1 MFSFLFEN
9 FLLFLV
15 EPVGKNGAR
24 RVTRN
29 NSKNK
34 PHELDQ
40 QGLVPL
46 PAKNCFSCRRS
57 CKKAPLVACDYCPL
71 FFHQDCLNPPLTAL
85 PAGMWM
91 CPNHP
96 EQFIDWKLVTS
107 ISATE
112 RVKLWNRYTGPVDQE
127 TVKADFIRKVH
138 FKNPPFRTKLKSKP
152 RNKIEIP
159 SMIEYH
165 YKNPPK
171 LLPSLRDVLRCDSKT
186 NKIADTIETDL
197 VQIQNDVKTN
207 LICNETLEE
216 QLPPPNKK
224 SKLTNVDVELE
235 NFDLSLI
242 KLLAFQRLQEILMEN
257 PNLLNKKSNDLKSIN
272 EICKSSPI
280 MNMPLPSQL
289 LSKEDIEKIA
299 REFGSSQSDCE
310 DDNQFNLIKKEIYY
324 PETVQEKAQ
333 HFATNI
339 QLKMKDSKIRARA
352 VIVPVDGILN
362 DETKWLTKYSLDG
375 STFMRYRKLTIGT
388 GPGNDLQLI
397 NNSHCTHISNKH
409 AVIFFDDATNNF
421 ELLNYSEYGTEVN
434 GQLYS
439 CDFTEHEPTPSRIVN
454 DPKCFYE
461 NVRNILDKRRGVVR
475 EEQYEVDV
483 NAR

>member
-1 MFSFLFEN
+1 MGINADN
-9 FLLFLV
+9 FLL
-15 EPVGKNGAR
+15 K
-24 RVTRN
+24 
-29 NSKNK
+29 
-34 PHELDQ
+34 
-40 QGLVPL
+40 
-46 PAKNCFSCRRS
+46 
-57 CKKAPLVACDYCPL
+57 
-71 FFHQDCLNPPLTAL
+71 
-85 PAGMWM
+85 
-91 CPNHP
+91 
-96 EQFIDWKLVTS
+96 DWQLVTS
-107 ISATE
+107 ISSSE
-112 RVKLWNRYTGPVDQE
+112 RVKLWNRYTGPVDPE
-127 TVKADFIRKVH
+127 TIKADFIRKVH
-138 FKNPPFRTKLKSKP
+138 FKNPPFRTKLSSKP

-171 LLPSLRDVLRCDSKT
+171 LLPSLRDVLRCDSIEKNS
-186 NKIADTIETDL
+186 NKIVE
-197 VQIQNDVKTN
+197 TN
-207 LICNETLEE
+207 LICNETLD
-216 QLPPPNKK
+216 PPSKK
-224 SKLTNVDVELE
+224 NKLTNIDVELE

-257 PNLLNKKSNDLKSIN
+257 PNLLNKKSNDMKSIN
-272 EICKSSPI
+272 EICNSSPI

-310 DDNQFNLIKKEIYY
+310 DENQFNSNNLIKKEFYY
-324 PETVQEKAQ
+324 PESEQEKAQ
-333 HFATNI
+333 KFATTI
-339 QLKMKDSKIRARA
+339 QLKVKDSKIRARA

-362 DETKWLTKYSLDG
+362 DENKWLTKYSMDG
-375 STFMRYRKLTIGT
+375 SAFMRYRKLTIGS
-388 GPGNDLQLI
+388 GQGNDLQLI

-475 EEQYEVDV
+475 EHYEVDP

>member
-1 MFSFLFEN
+1 
-9 FLLFLV
+9 
-15 EPVGKNGAR
+15 
-24 RVTRN
+24 
-29 NSKNK
+29 
-34 PHELDQ
+34 
-40 QGLVPL
+40 
-46 PAKNCFSCRRS
+46 
-57 CKKAPLVACDYCPL
+57 
-71 FFHQDCLNPPLTAL
+71 
-85 PAGMWM
+85 
-91 CPNHP
+91 
-96 EQFIDWKLVTS
+96 
-107 ISATE
+107 
-112 RVKLWNRYTGPVDQE
+112 
-127 TVKADFIRKVH
+127 
-138 FKNPPFRTKLKSKP
+138 
-152 RNKIEIP
+152 
-159 SMIEYH
+159 MIEYH

-171 LLPSLRDVLRCDSKT
+171 LLPSLRDVLRCNSIEKNS
-186 NKIADTIETDL
+186 NKIVDTIETD
-197 VQIQNDVKTN
+197 QNDGKTN
-207 LICNETLEE
+207 LICNETLDD
-216 QLPPPNKK
+216 PPLNKK
-224 SKLTNVDVELE
+224 QKLTNIDVELE
-235 NFDLSLI
+235 NFDLSSI

-257 PNLLNKKSNDLKSIN
+257 PNLLNKKSNDLKTIN

-310 DDNQFNLIKKEIYY
+310 DENQFNSNNLIKKEFYY
-324 PETVQEKAQ
+324 PQSEQEKAQ
-333 HFATNI
+333 QFATNI
-339 QLKMKDSKIRARA
+339 QLKIKDSNIRARA
-352 VIVPVDGILN
+352 VIVPIDGILN
-362 DETKWLTKYSLDG
+362 DENKWLTKYSMVG
-375 STFMRYRKLTIGT
+375 SAFMRYRKLTIGT

-475 EEQYEVDV
+475 EHYEVDG

>member
-1 MFSFLFEN
+1 M
-9 FLLFLV
+9 
-15 EPVGKNGAR
+15 
-24 RVTRN
+24 
-29 NSKNK
+29 
-34 PHELDQ
+34 
-40 QGLVPL
+40 
-46 PAKNCFSCRRS
+46 
-57 CKKAPLVACDYCPL
+57 
-71 FFHQDCLNPPLTAL
+71 
-85 PAGMWM
+85 
-91 CPNHP
+91 
-96 EQFIDWKLVTS
+96 VTS

-112 RVKLWNRYTGPVDQE
+112 RVKLWNQYTGPVDPE

-171 LLPSLRDVLRCDSKT
+171 LLPSLRDVLRCDSIEKKNT
-186 NKIADTIETDL
+186 FKPEIINSNEINNDLIA
-197 VQIQNDVKTN
+197 IQEETN
-207 LICNETLEE
+207 LICNETLEPL
-216 QLPPPNKK
+216 QKK
-224 SKLTNVDVELE
+224 IKLTNVDVELE

-242 KLLAFQRLQEILMEN
+242 KLLAFQRLQEILIEN
-257 PNLLNKKSNDLKSIN
+257 PNLLTKQKNDLKSIN
-272 EICKSSPI
+272 DICKSSPI

-299 REFGSSQSDCE
+299 REFASSHSDIE
-310 DDNQFNLIKKEIYY
+310 DENCAGAGAAAFNSFSTLKNEKEFFNHQ
-324 PETVQEKAQ
+324 PETEQEKAQ
-333 HFATNI
+333 KFATNI
-339 QLKMKDSKIRARA
+339 QRKMKDSSIRARA
-352 VIVPVDGILN
+352 VIVPIGGDCFN
-362 DETKWLTKYSLDG
+362 DDNNKWPTKYSMEG
-375 STFMRYRKLTIGT
+375 SAYMRYRKLTIGT

-421 ELLNYSEYGTEVN
+421 ELLNYSEFGTEVN

-475 EEQYEVDV
+475 EHYVVDG